1 MKTSICSWK
10 ATVRVDLL
18 VNTFFGG
25 IGEGGYN
32 SGGILGIGRASK
44 QEGETQVTTLI
55 FEDFLDL
62 HKHGRL

>member
-25 IGEGGYN
+25 IGE
-32 SGGILGIGRASK
+32 
-44 QEGETQVTTLI
+44 EGDTTL
-55 FEDFLDL
+55 EGYLGMGGQASRKEKL
-62 HKHGRL
+62 KLQL